1 MDNRLT
7 PEQENAII
15 EDALQN
21 FSLAPMPRSITP
33 NVMARIQKDTRPT
46 LITWNDFALS
56 FVIALCVGALIFTV
70 QSLPPIFLAKLHIEG
85 ILLYQYFLV
94 NARWLVPSL
103 FFGIAA
109 FLSALTIP
117 TLIQMTTNRQP

>member
-1 MDNRLT
+1 MDDRLI
-7 PEQENAII
+7 PEQEAML
-15 EDALQN
+15 EDALKN
-21 FSLAPMPRSITP
+21 FPLVPMPRSITP

-56 FVIALCVGALIFTV
+56 LVIALCVGALVFTV
-70 QSLPPIFLAKLHIEG
+70 QSLPPILLAKLHIEG

-117 TLIQMTTNRQP
+117 TLIQMTMNRQR

>member
-7 PEQENAII
+7 PEQEAKL
-15 EDALQN
+15 EDALKK
-21 FSLAPMPRSITP
+21 FPLAPMPRSITP

-56 FVIALCVGALIFTV
+56 LVIALCVGALIFTV
-70 QSLPPIFLAKLHIEG
+70 QSLPPILLAKLRIDG

-117 TLIQMTTNRQP
+117 TLLKMTVDRRR

>member
-1 MDNRLT
+1 MDNHLT

-21 FSLAPMPRSITP
+21 YSLAPMPRSITP
-33 NVMARIQKDTRPT
+33 NVMARIQKDARPA

-56 FVIALCVGALIFTV
+56 FVIALCVGALIFTI
-70 QSLPPIFLAKLHIEG
+70 QSLPPILLAKLRIEG
-85 ILLYQYFLV
+85 ILLYQYFVV

-103 FFGIAA
+103 MFGLAA
-109 FLSALTIP
+109 LLAALTIP
-117 TLIQMTTNRQP
+117 SLYKMTNDHGR

>member
-1 MDNRLT
+1 MGNHLT
-7 PEQENAII
+7 PEQDSMI

-21 FSLAPMPRSITP
+21 FPLAPMPRSITP
-33 NVMARIQKDTRPT
+33 NVMARIQKDTRPA

-56 FVIALCVGALIFTV
+56 FVIALCVGALIFTI
-70 QSLPPIFLAKLHIEG
+70 QSLPPILLTKLRIEG
-85 ILLYQYFLV
+85 ILLYQYFFV

-103 FFGIAA
+103 FFGVAA

-117 TLIQMTTNRQP
+117 TLIQMTTNRQR

>member
-21 FSLAPMPRSITP
+21 LSLAPMPRSITP
-33 NVMARIQKDTRPT
+33 NVMARIQKDTRPA
-46 LITWNDFALS
+46 LITWSDFALS
-56 FVIALCVGALIFTV
+56 FVIALCVGALIFAA
-70 QSLPPIFLAKLHIEG
+70 QSLPPILLAKLRIEG

-103 FFGIAA
+103 MFGLAA
-109 FLSALTIP
+109 LLAALTIP
-117 TLIQMTTNRQP
+117 SLYKMTINHRR

>member
-33 NVMARIQKDTRPT
+33 NVMARIQKDTRPS
-46 LITWNDFALS
+46 LITWSDFALS
-56 FVIALCVGALIFTV
+56 FVIALCVGALIFSA
-70 QSLPPIFLAKLHIEG
+70 QRLPPILLAKLRIEG

-94 NARWLVPSL
+94 NARWLVPTL
-103 FFGIAA
+103 MFGLAA
-109 FLSALTIP
+109 LLAALTIP
-117 TLIQMTTNRQP
+117 SLYKMTINHRR